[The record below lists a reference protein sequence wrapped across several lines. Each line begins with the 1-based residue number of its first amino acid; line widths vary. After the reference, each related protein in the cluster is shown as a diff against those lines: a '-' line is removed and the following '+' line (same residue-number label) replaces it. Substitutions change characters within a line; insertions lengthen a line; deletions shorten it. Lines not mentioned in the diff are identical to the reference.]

1 MGLLWIG
8 FSDAALER
16 LVADPA
22 LRAGLQTAKGAAF
35 ILVTSALLFE
45 LIRRGDLGL
54 RTFGAEVR
62 ATVDS
67 MLDAVLVVDKAHQ
80 IVEVNRAAMELFGV
94 ERKEDSL
101 VPLFEWGRRFE
112 LRYADGTPVPP
123 D

>member
-1 MGLLWIG
+1 M
-8 FSDAALER
+8 
-16 LVADPA
+16 ADPA

-67 MLDAVLVVDKAHQ
+67 MLDAVLVVDKAHR

-94 ERKEDSL
+94 ERKEDCSSRSSSGAGGSSSATRTA
-101 VPLFEWGRRFE
+101 PRCRPS
-112 LRYADGTPVPP
+112 DTPPFARWRASG
-123 D
+123 